1 MKALIVDDE
10 KMARAALRSILE
22 LHFPN
27 VQVLAECQN
36 VPEAVQQINT
46 LRPDVIFLDI
56 EMPEYDGFDLL
67 KFFRPE
73 NIDFSIIF
81 ITAYSEY
88 ALQVFEISAVD
99 YLLKPLRIE
108 HLERALKKINP
119 NTDAAKYKLLQENMA
134 SDTDKKL
141 VLQTADSAFI
151 VHLNDI
157 IYLEAEGS
165 YTKFFTQTH
174 KEILVSKKM
183 AHYEFLEKMP
193 QFFRSH
199 RGFLVNLNKIK
210 RVDKKN
216 FTIEML
222 DGNEVYLAQDR
233 KNELL
238 QKISS

>member
-1 MKALIVDDE
+1 MRAIIVDDE
-10 KMARAALRSILE
+10 EMARVALKSILE
-22 LHFPN
+22 QHFPD
-27 VQVLAECQN
+27 VKVVASCQN
-36 VPEAVQQINT
+36 VPEAVQEINS
-46 LRPDVIFLDI
+46 LCPDLVFLDI

-88 ALQVFEISAVD
+88 ALQAFEISAVD

-108 HLERALKKINP
+108 HLERALNKVNP
-119 NTDAAKYKLLQENMA
+119 KTDREKYKILQENLT
-134 SDTDKKL
+134 SETEKRL
-141 VLQTADSAFI
+141 VLQTSDNAYI
-151 VHLNDI
+151 VHINDI
-157 IYLEAEGS
+157 LYLEAEGS
-165 YTKFFTQTH
+165 YTKFFTETH

-183 AHYEFLEKMP
+183 AQYEFLEKMP

-199 RGFLVNLNKIK
+199 RSFIVNLDKVK

-222 DGNEVYLAQDR
+222 DGKEVYLAQDR

-238 QKISS
+238 QKIKS

>member
-1 MKALIVDDE
+1 MRAIIVDDE
-10 KMARAALRSILE
+10 EMARVALKSILE
-22 LHFPN
+22 VHFPN
-27 VQVLAECQN
+27 VKVVASCQN
-36 VPEAVQQINT
+36 VPEAVQEINS
-46 LRPDVIFLDI
+46 LCPDLVFLDI

-88 ALQVFEISAVD
+88 ALQAFEISAVD

-108 HLERALKKINP
+108 HLERALDKVSPKI
-119 NTDAAKYKLLQENMA
+119 DREKYKILQENLT
-134 SDTDKKL
+134 SETEKKL
-141 VLQTADSAFI
+141 VLQTSDNAYI
-151 VHLNDI
+151 VHIKDI
-157 IYLEAEGS
+157 LYLEAEGS
-165 YTKFFTQTH
+165 YTKFFTETH
-174 KEILVSKKM
+174 KEILVSKKL
-183 AHYEFLEKMP
+183 AQYEFLEKMP

-199 RGFLVNLNKIK
+199 RSFIVNLNKIK

-222 DGNEVYLAQDR
+222 GGKEVYLAQDR

-238 QKISS
+238 QKIKS